1 MKMTTIY
8 RIGLSI
14 SKIIIEKVDNDRGD
28 IPRSRFIEKI
38 LKSYYKI
45 QEPDENK
52 NKNKKITS
60 SSKHKTAAKQ
70 IDLDE
75 LTNT

>member
-1 MKMTTIY
+1 MKMTTIN

-38 LKSYYKI
+38 LKSYYKL
-45 QEPDENK
+45 QEPDGNK
-52 NKNKKITS
+52 KRNKKITS
-60 SSKHKTAAKQ
+60 SSNHKTAAKQ

-75 LTNT
+75 LTTT